1 MITSVVIIILSLAMF
16 VYWFRYSCV
25 LILESSSWS
34 EEQAQA
40 VAVRNGLSFGDV
52 EESLARA
59 DTAQSMDRVRDLLDR
74 DLERVLGLL
83 SNCPGVQETGQ
94 SLECR
99 MLMLDYRLMKAWF
112 AVTRTTAGPKAQA
125 ALREMA
131 LVVGYMAGECGDQ
144 LATARI

>member
-1 MITSVVIIILSLAMF
+1 MIIILSVAMF

-25 LILESSSWS
+25 LILQSSWS
-34 EEQAQA
+34 EELARV
-40 VAVRNGLSFGDV
+40 VAVQNGLSFGSV

-59 DTAQSMDRVRDLLDR
+59 DTAQSMDRVKDLLDR
-74 DLERVLGLL
+74 DLARVLGLL

-112 AVTRTTAGPKAQA
+112 AVTRSTAGPKAQD

-131 LVVGYMAGECGDQ
+131 LVVGYLAGECGDH
-144 LATARI
+144 LATARS

>member
-1 MITSVVIIILSLAMF
+1 MVTSVVIIILSLAMF

-25 LILESSSWS
+25 LILQSSWS
-34 EEQAQA
+34 EELAQV
-40 VAVRNGLSFGDV
+40 VAVQNGLYFGSV

-112 AVTRTTAGPKAQA
+112 AVTRSTAGPKAQA

-131 LVVGYMAGECGDQ
+131 LVVGYLAGECGDH
-144 LATARI
+144 LATARS

>member
-1 MITSVVIIILSLAMF
+1 MATSVVIIILSVAMF

-25 LILESSSWS
+25 LILQSNWS
-34 EEQAQA
+34 EELAQV
-40 VAVRNGLSFGDV
+40 VAVQNGLCFGSV

-59 DTAQSMDRVRDLLDR
+59 DTAQSMDRVKDLLDG
-74 DLERVLGLL
+74 DLARVLGLL

-112 AVTRTTAGPKAQA
+112 AVTRSTAGPKAQG

-131 LVVGYMAGECGDQ
+131 LVVGYLAGECGDH
-144 LATARI
+144 LATARS